1 MTSDAFYSA
10 LDALSVL
17 KEINLTLL
25 PQRASK
31 DMAKA
36 GAAAGGVSE
45 VEAMIIYEA
54 MVKTAEANPLH
65 EFDDVAAI

>member
-1 MTSDAFYSA
+1 MTSDAFHTA

-31 DMAKA
+31 EMAEA
-36 GAAAGGVSE
+36 GATAGGVSE
-45 VEAMIIYEA
+45 VEAMVIYEA
-54 MVKTAEANPLH
+54 MVKTAEAYPLH
-65 EFDDVAAI
+65 NLDDVAAV